1 MSKNS
6 RKGGSRLQKRSF
18 RGWLSVRSHQYL
30 LVILAIILVLVVGAV
45 MAASIYVQPP
55 EFASESKTGEG
66 SMLDLFIE
74 IEDEEEET
82 AETETTEEDAE
93 ESESTEEEEEV
104 ESVEGRK
111 DGVYTVLVFGE
122 DTTSGSTD
130 TIMLVTLDTVNT
142 TINCVSI
149 PRDTM
154 VNISSSTK
162 KINSVYALSGLEA
175 LEKQVANITGITPDA
190 YIKIE
195 WEAIGTLVD
204 AIGGVYFDVPYD
216 MDYDDPAQDL
226 SIHLSSGY
234 QLLDGDKAMQLV
246 RWRKN
251 NDGSVSV
258 GDVGR
263 LEIQHDFLIA
273 VAEQTLDV
281 SNLANLDELVEI
293 FNENV
298 ETDLTLGNLLWFAN
312 KLSSIDLDTGLNFF
326 TLPGDTDGVYDGL
339 SYVILYPDEVVE
351 MMNTYFNPYTEE
363 ITESDLQIVYLDDSG
378 ELTITN
384 GILAG

>member
-1 MSKNS
+1 
-6 RKGGSRLQKRSF
+6 
-18 RGWLSVRSHQYL
+18 
-30 LVILAIILVLVVGAV
+30 
-45 MAASIYVQPP
+45 
-55 EFASESKTGEG
+55 
-66 SMLDLFIE
+66 MLDLFIE
-74 IEDEEEET
+74 IEDEEEEET

-162 KINSVYALSGLEA
+162 KINSVYAVSGLEA